1 MGEDNL
7 AMVWAPNCL
16 RCPSNDPLEILENT
30 RKEMTFLRTVMQNL
44 DTSFLEGVVW
54 QSEHIFFLILVFSYF
69 SPVFH
74 FCTLWKRQKTEGY
87 IAFSGGIELVWVEM
101 VWFFFLFHI
110 EKVES
115 QRKLPRKSEYSVPLK
130 RKTLKQTFTGF
141 QPFTIYCCFLY
152 FTNFLR
158 LIYLKM

>member
-101 VWFFFLFHI
+101 VCFFFLFHI

-115 QRKLPRKSEYSVPLK
+115 QWKLPRKSEYSVPLREK
-130 RKTLKQTFTGF
+130 LWNKLSQVFNHLPYIVVF
-141 QPFTIYCCFLY
+141 CISQIFYD
-152 FTNFLR
+152 
-158 LIYLKM
+158 

>member
-54 QSEHIFFLILVFSYF
+54 QSGHNFFLILVFFYF
-69 SPVFH
+69 SPPFPCLYPLETSENRRLYDVFREH
-74 FCTLWKRQKTEGY
+74 RIGMGWNGL
-87 IAFSGGIELVWVEM
+87 
-101 VWFFFLFHI
+101 FFFLFHI
-110 EKVES
+110 DKVES
-115 QRKLPRKSEYSVPLK
+115 QWKLPRKSEYSVPLK
-130 RKTLKQTFTGF
+130 EKLWNKLSQVFNHLPYIVVF
-141 QPFTIYCCFLY
+141 CISQIFYD
-152 FTNFLR
+152 
-158 LIYLKM
+158 